1 MIKTINAK
9 NFKKLLICL
18 AISLGTG
25 GLSSLLTR
33 NTQDF
38 YNALI
43 KPSFA
48 PPSYIFGIV
57 WTILYILI
65 GIASFLVVKGGI
77 ENSGVT
83 EAFKAYIFNLVMLF
97 LWPLVFFNLNNLWLS
112 LLIIIIA
119 LFTAVSV
126 FFKFYSINKA
136 AGYLYLPLVLWIL
149 FATILNIS
157 IWWMNK

>member
-149 FATILNIS
+149 FATVLNIS

>member
-38 YNALI
+38 YNSLI

-48 PPSYIFGIV
+48 PPSYVFGIV

-112 LLIIIIA
+112 LIIIIIA

-149 FATILNIS
+149 FATVLNIS

>member
-25 GLSSLLTR
+25 GLSSPLTR

-38 YNALI
+38 YNSLI

-48 PPSYIFGIV
+48 PPSYVFGIV

-149 FATILNIS
+149 FATVLNIS

>member
-38 YNALI
+38 YNSLI

-48 PPSYIFGIV
+48 PPSYVFGIV
-57 WTILYILI
+57 WTILYVLI

-149 FATILNIS
+149 FATVLNIS

>member
-38 YNALI
+38 YNSLI

-48 PPSYIFGIV
+48 PPSYVFGIV

-97 LWPLVFFNLNNLWLS
+97 LWPLVFFNLNKLWLS
-112 LLIIIIA
+112 LLIIIIG

-149 FATILNIS
+149 FATVLNIS

>member
-1 MIKTINAK
+1 MEPDETLTAAAVADRIIAGGEATPADMLALVASAPKDE
-9 NFKKLLICL
+9 LLE
-18 AISLGTG
+18 AAH
-25 GLSSLLTR
+25 R
-33 NTQDF
+33 
-38 YNALI
+38 
-43 KPSFA
+43 
-48 PPSYIFGIV
+48 
-57 WTILYILI
+57 
-65 GIASFLVVKGGI
+65 
-77 ENSGVT
+77 VT

-149 FATILNIS
+149 FATVLNIS

>member
-38 YNALI
+38 YNSLI

-48 PPSYIFGIV
+48 PPSYVFGIV

-149 FATILNIS
+149 FATVLNIS

>member
-48 PPSYIFGIV
+48 PPSYVFGIV